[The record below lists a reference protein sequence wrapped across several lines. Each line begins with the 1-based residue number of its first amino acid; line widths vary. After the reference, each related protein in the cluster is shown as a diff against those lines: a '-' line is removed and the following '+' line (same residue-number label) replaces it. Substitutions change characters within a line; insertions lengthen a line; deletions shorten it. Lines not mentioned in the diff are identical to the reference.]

1 MSKSPAMGETME
13 GILDSGGMPSGRLT
27 LRSTPNREI
36 KTKAQYSKWVVEH
49 RNEASADALRGWRGR
64 HVGEFKKQQADRF
77 LKEQA
82 QRVGDMQKQMSA
94 AGCGGGG
101 GEEQEPRRAA
111 EEGRRGDEVRAKDAR
126 SGIEANKSAG
136 RHDAQP
142 TLRSGSAEGAQE
154 EIFQKNRAI
163 HEEVLAAKRRR
174 RGGHGRQGRGR
185 MTMRLRVKL

>member
-49 RNEASADALRGWRGR
+49 RNEASADALRGWRGDM
-64 HVGEFKKQQADRF
+64 GEFKKQQADRF

-94 AGCGGGG
+94 AN
-101 GEEQEPRRAA
+101 AA
-111 EEGRRGDEVRAKDAR
+111 VETAR
-126 SGIEANKSAG
+126 NKN
-136 RHDAQP
+136 
-142 TLRSGSAEGAQE
+142 LAEGQKTI
-154 EIFQKNRAI
+154 IFSLINK
-163 HEEVLAAKRRR
+163 
-174 RGGHGRQGRGR
+174 
-185 MTMRLRVKL
+185 

>member
-49 RNEASADALRGWRGR
+49 RNEASADALRGWRGDM
-64 HVGEFKKQQADRF
+64 GEFKKQQADRF

-94 AGCGGGG
+94 ATR
-101 GEEQEPRRAA
+101 PW
-111 EEGRRGDEVRAKDAR
+111 
-126 SGIEANKSAG
+126 
-136 RHDAQP
+136 
-142 TLRSGSAEGAQE
+142 
-154 EIFQKNRAI
+154 
-163 HEEVLAAKRRR
+163 RR
-174 RGGHGRQGRGR
+174 RGTRTSPRAR
-185 MTMRLRVKL
+185 RLAQASQR